1 MATLK
6 NEKGHVLYHIQNM
19 NVTADG
25 EPFDVFVFG
34 SERGLTEDDLRRI
47 AEDEFGGDDMYA
59 ADKDAYQEYVKSQIE
74 EFMSSSSIFTVWVDD
89 IDDLV

>member
-47 AEDEFGGDDMYA
+47 AEDEFGGDDMY
-59 ADKDAYQEYVKSQIE
+59 
-74 EFMSSSSIFTVWVDD
+74 MSSSSIFTVWVDD